1 MKSRVCH
8 LKILMFIGLC
18 LLLSTHCEI
27 HSQADVKHKD
37 VVLVVYNNQGKK
49 IHKGTVIFVND
60 SSLGLKK
67 NGKCITINANR
78 IGSIK
83 TKPSGLKNSPLG
95 SHFRASLR
103 ILIEAASSA
112 PEKRWGYMAGEGA
125 VESGKPSVN
134 EVVAGDART
143 MQPIMN
149 DTFIINGREEN
160 WTLFRAHF

>member
-37 VVLVVYNNQGKK
+37 VVFVVYNNQGKK
-49 IHKGTVIFVND
+49 IHRGKVIFIND
-60 SSLGLKK
+60 SSLGLIK
-67 NGKCITINANR
+67 NGKCITINTNR

-83 TKPSGLKNSPLG
+83 TKPSGLKNRPLG
-95 SHFRASLR
+95 SHIRASLR

-125 VESGKPSVN
+125 VESSKPSVN
-134 EVVAGDART
+134 EVVTDHACT
-143 MQPIMN
+143 MESIMN

-160 WTLFRAHF
+160 WNSFRSHF